1 MAVAAVGEAVGCA
14 GADSEEFPIRTRI
27 DGGPSSYVAGGGFRT
42 WAVELVNTTDRTCAD
57 VHPVIVLVDDGRALK
72 RSQPQLEYFED
83 AKGTTARPVT
93 FEETDSDE
101 LVGVL
106 DEDGDGFTVPAGRTL
121 TVRVRLAV
129 TSDAAVPNDVV
140 ANAAVVQRRGDD
152 SEWVGESNDYRFRI
166 TDEHEDEHEDG
177 REDENEAEAEREG
190 QDEGAG
196 ARKERDQGADGRRES
211 SESPRAGKSERPA
224 GDRVSA
230 KPAPDAEPDAEPDP
244 APDAGPYPGELA
256 ESGSGPVLLPY
267 AAGVLALAVGG
278 VLAAGVRRRRR

>member
-1 MAVAAVGEAVGCA
+1 MRLCTCLTLMFAVGAGLGGGPGVAVAAVGAAVGCA
-14 GADSEEFPIRTRI
+14 GADSEEFPILTRI
-27 DGGPSSYVAGGGFRT
+27 DGGPATYVAGGGFGT
-42 WAVELVNTTDRTCAD
+42 WSVELTNTTDRTCAD

-83 AKGTTARPVT
+83 AKGTTSRPVA

-106 DEDGDGFTVPAGRTL
+106 DEDGDGFTVPAGGTL
-121 TVRVRLAV
+121 TVKVRLSV

-166 TDEHEDEHEDG
+166 TDEDEHED
-177 REDENEAEAEREG
+177 EDEDGHEHEG
-190 QDEGAG
+190 ESE
-196 ARKERDQGADGRRES
+196 KRDQDADGRRDGGP
-211 SESPRAGKSERPA
+211 SPSAGKSERPA

-230 KPAPDAEPDAEPDP
+230 EPVPS
-244 APDAGPYPGELA
+244 PDAGPYPGELA
-256 ESGSGPVLLPY
+256 ASGTGHVLLPY
-267 AAGVLALAVGG
+267 ALGVLALAVGG